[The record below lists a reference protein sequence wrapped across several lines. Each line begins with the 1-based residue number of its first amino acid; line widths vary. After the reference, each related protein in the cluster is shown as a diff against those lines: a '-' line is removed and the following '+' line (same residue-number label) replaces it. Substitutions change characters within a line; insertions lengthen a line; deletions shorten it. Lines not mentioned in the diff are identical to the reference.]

1 MMVIATL
8 NARLQPVQRVE
19 RYDDPLHEF
28 LRSRGAGS
36 VEGGGTLLGADGE
49 VESADVEVELHDP
62 EKLDLLAQALELL
75 GAPQGST
82 LKAGDR
88 TVPLGRLEGMGVYL
102 NGTDLPAEVYATSDV
117 NAVIER
123 LEELLGH
130 AGELHGWWEGPRETA
145 LYFYGPSYD
154 AMAELVGGY
163 VAEEPLC
170 ARSRTVRLT

>member
-28 LRSRGAGS
+28 LQSRGAGS
-36 VEGGGTLLGADGE
+36 VEGGGTLLGTDGE
-49 VESADVEVELHDP
+49 VESADVEVELSDP
-62 EKLDLLAQALELL
+62 DKLDLLAQTFDLL
-75 GAPQGST
+75 GAPVGST
-82 LKAGDR
+82 WRAGER
-88 TVPLGRLEGMGVYL
+88 TVDLGRNEGLGLYL
-102 NGTDLPAEVYATSDV
+102 NGTDLAPEVYATSDV
-117 NAVIER
+117 NQVIAS

-154 AMAELVGGY
+154 AMAALLADY
-163 VAEEPLC
+163 VATEPLC
-170 ARSRTVRLT
+170 ERSRTVRIA